1 MASFAIGGV
10 VMTKLNILV
19 LHSIVQD
26 QSREWAD
33 VKLDRLT
40 ELLTSIQQ
48 NHQSIT
54 RIDHWQETGLGQV
67 ALSFDD
73 GHVSDYDIVLPLLQ
87 AHDATATFFITP
99 DFVGREGYLSW
110 LQVKHLHEAGM
121 EIGSHSLSHP
131 YSTAVTL
138 EELMVEMQQSKLQ
151 IEQQIGAEVKSF
163 AYPYGDYSQR
173 THQTAIAAGYQ
184 YICTSKP
191 GLCKT
196 NSVIMGRNSI
206 HSNTITQ
213 DIEKL
218 LNPSR
223 LYLLKQKFNYA
234 IRYFLKRALGVNKY
248 IKLKH
253 LIYS

>member
-1 MASFAIGGV
+1 MS
-10 VMTKLNILV
+10 KLNILV

-26 QSREWAD
+26 QPREWAD

-40 ELLTSIQQ
+40 ELLTTIQK
-48 NHQSIT
+48 NHLSIT

-87 AHDATATFFITP
+87 AHDATATFFITSN
-99 DFVGREGYLSW
+99 FVGREGYLSW
-110 LQVKHLHEAGM
+110 TQVKRLHEAGM

-131 YSTAVTL
+131 YSTTISQ
-138 EELMVEMQQSKLQ
+138 EELMIEMQQSKFQ
-151 IEQQIGAEVKSF
+151 IEQKIGAEVRSF

-173 THQTAIAAGYQ
+173 THQTAIAAGYK

-196 NSVIMGRNSI
+196 NSVFMGRNSI
-206 HSNTITQ
+206 HSNISTQ

-223 LYLLKQKFNYA
+223 LYLLQQKFNYA
-234 IRYFLKRALGVNKY
+234 IRYTLKRALGVNNY
-248 IKLKH
+248 IKLKK

>member
-1 MASFAIGGV
+1 MS
-10 VMTKLNILV
+10 KLNILV

-26 QSREWAD
+26 QPREWAD

-87 AHDATATFFITP
+87 AHDATATFFITSN
-99 DFVGREGYLSW
+99 FVGREGYLSW
-110 LQVKHLHEAGM
+110 AQVKRLHEAGM

-131 YSTAVTL
+131 YSTTISQ
-138 EELMVEMQQSKLQ
+138 EELMIEMQQSKFQ
-151 IEQQIGAEVKSF
+151 IEQKIGAEVRSF

-173 THQTAIAAGYQ
+173 THQTAIAAGYK

-196 NSVIMGRNSI
+196 NSVIMERNSI

-223 LYLLKQKFNYA
+223 LYLLQQKFKYA
-234 IRYFLKRALGVNKY
+234 IRHILKRSLGVNNY
-248 IKLKH
+248 LKLKQ

>member
-1 MASFAIGGV
+1 MS
-10 VMTKLNILV
+10 KLNILV

-26 QSREWAD
+26 QPREWAD

-40 ELLTSIQQ
+40 ELLTTIQK
-48 NHQSIT
+48 NHLSIT

-87 AHDATATFFITP
+87 AHDATATFFITSN
-99 DFVGREGYLSW
+99 FVGREGYLSW
-110 LQVKHLHEAGM
+110 AQVKRLHEAGM

-131 YSTAVTL
+131 YSTTISQ
-138 EELMVEMQQSKLQ
+138 EELMIEMQQSKFQ
-151 IEQQIGAEVKSF
+151 IEQQIGAEVRSF

-173 THQTAIAAGYQ
+173 THQTAIAAGYK

-196 NSVIMGRNSI
+196 NSVIMERNSI

-223 LYLLKQKFNYA
+223 LYLLQQKFKYA
-234 IRYFLKRALGVNKY
+234 IRHILKRSLGVNNY
-248 IKLKH
+248 LKLKQ

>member
-1 MASFAIGGV
+1 MS
-10 VMTKLNILV
+10 KLNILV

-26 QSREWAD
+26 QPREWAD

-40 ELLTSIQQ
+40 ELLTTIQK
-48 NHQSIT
+48 NHLSIT

-87 AHDATATFFITP
+87 EHDATATFFITSN
-99 DFVGREGYLSW
+99 FVGREGYLSW
-110 LQVKHLHEAGM
+110 TQVKRLHEAGM

-131 YSTAVTL
+131 YSTTISQ
-138 EELMVEMQQSKLQ
+138 EELMIEMQQSKFQ
-151 IEQQIGAEVKSF
+151 IEQKIGAEVRSF

-173 THQTAIAAGYQ
+173 THQTAIAAGYK

-196 NSVIMGRNSI
+196 NSVIMERNSI

-223 LYLLKQKFNYA
+223 LYLLQQKFKYT
-234 IRYFLKRALGVNKY
+234 IRHILKRSLGVNNY
-248 IKLKH
+248 LKLKQ

>member
-1 MASFAIGGV
+1 MS
-10 VMTKLNILV
+10 KLNILV

-26 QSREWAD
+26 QPREWAD

-40 ELLTSIQQ
+40 ELLTTIQK
-48 NHQSIT
+48 NHLSIT

-87 AHDATATFFITP
+87 AHDATATFFITSN
-99 DFVGREGYLSW
+99 FVGREGYLSW
-110 LQVKHLHEAGM
+110 AQVKRLHEAGM

-131 YSTAVTL
+131 YSTTISQ
-138 EELMVEMQQSKLQ
+138 EELMIEMQQSKFQ
-151 IEQQIGAEVKSF
+151 IEQKIGAEVRSF

-173 THQTAIAAGYQ
+173 THQTAIAAGYK

-196 NSVIMGRNSI
+196 NSVIMERNSI

-223 LYLLKQKFNYA
+223 LYLLQQKFNYA
-234 IRYFLKRALGVNKY
+234 IRYTLKRALGVNNY
-248 IKLKH
+248 IKLKQ

>member
-1 MASFAIGGV
+1 MS
-10 VMTKLNILV
+10 KLNILV
-19 LHSIVQD
+19 LHSIVRD
-26 QSREWAD
+26 QPREWAD

-40 ELLTSIQQ
+40 ELLTTIQK
-48 NHQSIT
+48 NHLSIT

-87 AHDATATFFITP
+87 AHDATATFFITSN
-99 DFVGREGYLSW
+99 FVGREGYLSW
-110 LQVKHLHEAGM
+110 TQVKRLHEAGM

-131 YSTAVTL
+131 YSTTISQ
-138 EELMVEMQQSKLQ
+138 EELMIEMQQSKFQ
-151 IEQQIGAEVKSF
+151 IEQKIGAEVRSF

-173 THQTAIAAGYQ
+173 THQTAIAAGYK

-196 NSVIMGRNSI
+196 NSVIMERNSI

-223 LYLLKQKFNYA
+223 LYLLQQKFKYA
-234 IRYFLKRALGVNKY
+234 IRHILKRSLGVNNY
-248 IKLKH
+248 LKLKQ

>member
-1 MASFAIGGV
+1 MR
-10 VMTKLNILV
+10 
-19 LHSIVQD
+19 D
-26 QSREWAD
+26 QPREWAD

-40 ELLTSIQQ
+40 ELLTTIQK
-48 NHQSIT
+48 NHLSIT

-87 AHDATATFFITP
+87 AHDATATFFITSN
-99 DFVGREGYLSW
+99 FVGREGYLSW
-110 LQVKHLHEAGM
+110 TQVKRLHEAGM

-131 YSTAVTL
+131 YSTTISQ
-138 EELMVEMQQSKLQ
+138 EELMIEMQQSKFQ
-151 IEQQIGAEVKSF
+151 IEQKIGAEVRSF

-173 THQTAIAAGYQ
+173 THQTAIAAGYK

-196 NSVIMGRNSI
+196 NSVIMERNSI

-223 LYLLKQKFNYA
+223 LYLLQQKFKYA
-234 IRYFLKRALGVNKY
+234 IRHILKRSLGVKNY
-248 IKLKH
+248 LKLKQ

>member
-1 MASFAIGGV
+1 MS
-10 VMTKLNILV
+10 KLNILV

-26 QSREWAD
+26 QPREWAD

-40 ELLTSIQQ
+40 ELLTTIQK
-48 NHQSIT
+48 NHLSIT

-87 AHDATATFFITP
+87 AHDVTATFFITSN
-99 DFVGREGYLSW
+99 FVGREGYLSW
-110 LQVKHLHEAGM
+110 TQVKRLHEAGM

-131 YSTAVTL
+131 YSTTISQ
-138 EELMVEMQQSKLQ
+138 EELMIEMQQSKFQ
-151 IEQQIGAEVKSF
+151 IEQKIGAEVRSF
-163 AYPYGDYSQR
+163 AYPYGDYSQS
-173 THQTAIAAGYQ
+173 THQTAIAAGYK

-196 NSVIMGRNSI
+196 NSVIMERNSI

-223 LYLLKQKFNYA
+223 LYLLQQKFKYA
-234 IRYFLKRALGVNKY
+234 IRHILKRSLGVKNY
-248 IKLKH
+248 LKLKQ

>member
-1 MASFAIGGV
+1 MS
-10 VMTKLNILV
+10 KLNILV

-26 QSREWAD
+26 QPREWAD

-87 AHDATATFFITP
+87 AHDATATFFITSN
-99 DFVGREGYLSW
+99 FVGREGYLSW
-110 LQVKHLHEAGM
+110 TQVKRLHEAGM

-131 YSTAVTL
+131 YSTTISQ
-138 EELMVEMQQSKLQ
+138 EELMIEMQQSKFQ
-151 IEQQIGAEVKSF
+151 IEQKIGAEVRSF

-173 THQTAIAAGYQ
+173 THQTAIAAGYK

-196 NSVIMGRNSI
+196 NSVIMERNSI

-223 LYLLKQKFNYA
+223 LYLLQQKFKYA
-234 IRYFLKRALGVNKY
+234 IRHILKRSLGVNNY
-248 IKLKH
+248 LKLKQ

>member
-1 MASFAIGGV
+1 MS
-10 VMTKLNILV
+10 KLNILV

-26 QSREWAD
+26 QPREWAD

-40 ELLTSIQQ
+40 ELLTTIQK
-48 NHQSIT
+48 NHLSIT

-87 AHDATATFFITP
+87 EHDASATFFITSN
-99 DFVGREGYLSW
+99 FVGREGYLSW
-110 LQVKHLHEAGM
+110 TQVKRMHEAGM

-131 YSTAVTL
+131 YSTTISQ
-138 EELMVEMQQSKLQ
+138 EELMIEMQQSKFQ
-151 IEQQIGAEVKSF
+151 IEQKIGAEVRSF

-173 THQTAIAAGYQ
+173 THQTALAAGYK
-184 YICTSKP
+184 YIFTSKP
-191 GLCKT
+191 GLCKK
-196 NSVIMGRNSI
+196 NSVIMERNSI

-223 LYLLKQKFNYA
+223 LYLLQQKFKYA
-234 IRYFLKRALGVNKY
+234 IRHILKRSLGVNNY
-248 IKLKH
+248 LKLKQ

>member
-1 MASFAIGGV
+1 MS
-10 VMTKLNILV
+10 KLNILV
-19 LHSIVQD
+19 LHSIVRD
-26 QSREWAD
+26 QPREWAD

-40 ELLTSIQQ
+40 ELLTTIQK
-48 NHQSIT
+48 NHLSIT

-87 AHDATATFFITP
+87 AHDATATFFITSN
-99 DFVGREGYLSW
+99 FVGREGYLSW
-110 LQVKHLHEAGM
+110 TQVKRLHEAGM

-131 YSTAVTL
+131 YSTTISQ
-138 EELMVEMQQSKLQ
+138 EELMIEMQQSKFQ
-151 IEQQIGAEVKSF
+151 IEQQIGAEVRSF

-173 THQTAIAAGYQ
+173 THQTAIAAGYK

-196 NSVIMGRNSI
+196 NSVIMERNSI

-223 LYLLKQKFNYA
+223 LYLLQQKFKYA
-234 IRYFLKRALGVNKY
+234 IRHILKRSLGVKNY
-248 IKLKH
+248 LKLKQ

>member
-1 MASFAIGGV
+1 MS
-10 VMTKLNILV
+10 KLNILV

-26 QSREWAD
+26 QPREWAD

-40 ELLTSIQQ
+40 ELLTTIQK
-48 NHQSIT
+48 NHLSIT

-87 AHDATATFFITP
+87 AHDATATFFITSN
-99 DFVGREGYLSW
+99 FVGREGYLSW
-110 LQVKHLHEAGM
+110 AQVKRLHEAGM

-131 YSTAVTL
+131 YSTTISQ
-138 EELMVEMQQSKLQ
+138 EELMIEMQQSKFQ
-151 IEQQIGAEVKSF
+151 IEQKIGAEVRSF

-173 THQTAIAAGYQ
+173 THQTAIAAGYK

-196 NSVIMGRNSI
+196 NSVIMERNSI

-223 LYLLKQKFNYA
+223 LYLLQQKFKYA
-234 IRYFLKRALGVNKY
+234 IRHILKRSLGVNNY
-248 IKLKH
+248 LKLKQ

>member
-1 MASFAIGGV
+1 MS
-10 VMTKLNILV
+10 KLNILV

-26 QSREWAD
+26 QPREWAD

-40 ELLTSIQQ
+40 ELLTTIQK
-48 NHQSIT
+48 NHLSIT

-87 AHDATATFFITP
+87 AHDATATFFITSN
-99 DFVGREGYLSW
+99 FVGREGYLSW
-110 LQVKHLHEAGM
+110 AQVKRLHEAGM

-131 YSTAVTL
+131 YSTTISQ
-138 EELMVEMQQSKLQ
+138 EELMIEMQQSKFQ
-151 IEQQIGAEVKSF
+151 IEQKIGAEVRSF
-163 AYPYGDYSQR
+163 AYPYGDYCQR
-173 THQTAIAAGYQ
+173 THQTAIAAGYK

-196 NSVIMGRNSI
+196 NSVIMERNSI

-223 LYLLKQKFNYA
+223 LYLLQQKFKYA
-234 IRYFLKRALGVNKY
+234 IRHILKRSLGVNNY
-248 IKLKH
+248 LKLKQ

>member
-1 MASFAIGGV
+1 MS
-10 VMTKLNILV
+10 KLNILV

-26 QSREWAD
+26 QPREWAD

-40 ELLTSIQQ
+40 ELLTTIQK
-48 NHQSIT
+48 NHLSIT

-87 AHDATATFFITP
+87 EHDASATFFITSN
-99 DFVGREGYLSW
+99 FVGREGYLSW
-110 LQVKHLHEAGM
+110 AQVKRLHEAGM

-131 YSTAVTL
+131 YSTTISQ
-138 EELMVEMQQSKLQ
+138 EELMIEMQQSKFQ
-151 IEQQIGAEVKSF
+151 IEQKIGAEVRSF

-173 THQTAIAAGYQ
+173 THQTAIAAGYK

-196 NSVIMGRNSI
+196 NSVIMERNSI

-223 LYLLKQKFNYA
+223 LYLLQQKFKYA
-234 IRYFLKRALGVNKY
+234 IRHILKRSLGVNNY
-248 IKLKH
+248 LKLKQ

>member
-1 MASFAIGGV
+1 MS
-10 VMTKLNILV
+10 KLNILV
-19 LHSIVQD
+19 LHSIVRD
-26 QSREWAD
+26 QPREWAD

-40 ELLTSIQQ
+40 ELLTTIQK
-48 NHQSIT
+48 NHLSIT

-87 AHDATATFFITP
+87 AHDATATFFITSN
-99 DFVGREGYLSW
+99 FVGREGYLSW
-110 LQVKHLHEAGM
+110 AQVKRLHEAGM

-131 YSTAVTL
+131 YSTTISQ
-138 EELMVEMQQSKLQ
+138 EELMIEMQQSKFQ
-151 IEQQIGAEVKSF
+151 IEQKIGAEVRSF

-173 THQTAIAAGYQ
+173 THQTAIAAGYK

-196 NSVIMGRNSI
+196 NSVIMERNSI

-223 LYLLKQKFNYA
+223 LYLLQQKFKYA
-234 IRYFLKRALGVNKY
+234 IRHILKRSLGVNNY
-248 IKLKH
+248 LKLKQ

>member
-1 MASFAIGGV
+1 MS
-10 VMTKLNILV
+10 KLNILV

-26 QSREWAD
+26 QPREWAD

-40 ELLTSIQQ
+40 ELLTTIQK
-48 NHQSIT
+48 NHLSIT

-87 AHDATATFFITP
+87 EHDATATFFITSN
-99 DFVGREGYLSW
+99 FVGREGYLSW
-110 LQVKHLHEAGM
+110 TQVKRMHEAGM

-131 YSTAVTL
+131 YSTTISQ
-138 EELMVEMQQSKLQ
+138 EELMIEMQQSKFQ
-151 IEQQIGAEVKSF
+151 IEQKIGAEVRSF

-173 THQTAIAAGYQ
+173 THQTAIAAGYK

-196 NSVIMGRNSI
+196 NSVIMERNSI

-223 LYLLKQKFNYA
+223 LYLLQQKFKYA
-234 IRYFLKRALGVNKY
+234 IRHILKRSLGVNNY
-248 IKLKH
+248 LKLKQ

>member
-1 MASFAIGGV
+1 MS
-10 VMTKLNILV
+10 KLNILV

-26 QSREWAD
+26 QPREWAD

-40 ELLTSIQQ
+40 ELLTTIQK
-48 NHQSIT
+48 NHLSIT

-87 AHDATATFFITP
+87 AHDATATFFITSN
-99 DFVGREGYLSW
+99 FVGREGYLSW
-110 LQVKHLHEAGM
+110 AQVKRLHEAGM

-131 YSTAVTL
+131 YSTTISQ
-138 EELMVEMQQSKLQ
+138 EELMIEMQQSKFQ
-151 IEQQIGAEVKSF
+151 IEQKIGAEVRSF

-173 THQTAIAAGYQ
+173 THQTAIAAGYK

-196 NSVIMGRNSI
+196 NSVFMGRNSI
-206 HSNTITQ
+206 HSNISTQ

-223 LYLLKQKFNYA
+223 LYLLQQKFNYA
-234 IRYFLKRALGVNKY
+234 IRYTLKRALGVNNY
-248 IKLKH
+248 IKLKK

>member
-1 MASFAIGGV
+1 MS
-10 VMTKLNILV
+10 KLNILV

-26 QSREWAD
+26 QPRKWAD
-33 VKLDRLT
+33 VKLERLI
-40 ELLTSIQQ
+40 ELLTNIQQ
-48 NHQSIT
+48 NNQSIT

-73 GHVSDYDIVLPLLQ
+73 GHMSDYDLVLPLLQ
-87 AHDATATFFITP
+87 AHNATATFFITP
-99 DFVGREGYLSW
+99 DFVGREGYLTWS
-110 LQVKHLHEAGM
+110 QVKRLHKAGM

-138 EELMVEMQQSKLQ
+138 EELMFEMQQSKLQ

-173 THQTAIAAGYQ
+173 THQTAIAAGYK

-206 HSNTITQ
+206 HSNTSTQ
-213 DIEKL
+213 DIDKL

-223 LYLLKQKFNYA
+223 LYLLQQKFKYA
-234 IRYFLKRALGVNKY
+234 IRHILKRSLGVNNY
-248 IKLKH
+248 LKLKQ

>member
-1 MASFAIGGV
+1 MS
-10 VMTKLNILV
+10 KLNILV

-26 QSREWAD
+26 QPREWAD

-40 ELLTSIQQ
+40 ELLTTIQK
-48 NHQSIT
+48 NHLSIT

-87 AHDATATFFITP
+87 AHDATATFFITSN
-99 DFVGREGYLSW
+99 FVGREGYLSW
-110 LQVKHLHEAGM
+110 TQVKRLHEAGM

-131 YSTAVTL
+131 YSTTISQ
-138 EELMVEMQQSKLQ
+138 EELMIEMQQSKFQ
-151 IEQQIGAEVKSF
+151 IEQKIGAEVRSF

-173 THQTAIAAGYQ
+173 THQTAIAAGYK

-196 NSVIMGRNSI
+196 NSVIMERNSI

-223 LYLLKQKFNYA
+223 LYLLQQKFKYA
-234 IRYFLKRALGVNKY
+234 IRHILKRSLGVNNY
-248 IKLKH
+248 LKLKQ